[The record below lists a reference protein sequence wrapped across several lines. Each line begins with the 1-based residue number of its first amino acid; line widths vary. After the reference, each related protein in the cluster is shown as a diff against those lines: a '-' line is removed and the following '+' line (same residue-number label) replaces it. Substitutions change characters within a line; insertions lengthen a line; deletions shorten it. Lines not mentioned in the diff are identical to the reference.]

1 MGTSVAACS
10 DTDPRQRRGV
20 EACSAI
26 VPGMR
31 AKSEIGAT
39 STLPSDSQLKELLQ
53 AIARQDRRSFEEFYE
68 LTTDRAMSLV
78 MRITHS
84 INVAEEV
91 VSDVYLQ
98 VWRQADRF
106 DPLRG
111 NALAWL
117 TVLCRSRALDTVR
130 RNNTAPTS
138 HAMSIS
144 EIPEAATEEF
154 AQDLLIAI
162 EQKTAVHQA
171 LKQLDPEH
179 RQLLA
184 LAYFRGYSHSELAEF
199 TGMPIGTVKTQLRR
213 TVQKMKKLVVATEK
227 ESGCWDD

>member
-1 MGTSVAACS
+1 MGTSVTACLETS
-10 DTDPRQRRGV
+10 PRQRRGA

-26 VPGMR
+26 VPEMH
-31 AKSEIGAT
+31 AKSDIGAT
-39 STLPSDSQLKELLQ
+39 STGPSDSRFKEMLQ
-53 AIARQDRRSFEEFYE
+53 AIARQDRRSFEEFYD
-68 LTTDRAMSLV
+68 LTSDRAMSLV
-78 MRITHS
+78 MRITQS

-138 HAMSIS
+138 HAISIS
-144 EIPEAATEEF
+144 EIPEGATEEL

-171 LKQLDPEH
+171 LEKLDPEH

-199 TGMPIGTVKTQLRR
+199 TGMPIGTVKTRLRR
-213 TVQKMKKLVVATEK
+213 TVQKMKELVVAIEK
-227 ESGCWDD
+227 EIGC